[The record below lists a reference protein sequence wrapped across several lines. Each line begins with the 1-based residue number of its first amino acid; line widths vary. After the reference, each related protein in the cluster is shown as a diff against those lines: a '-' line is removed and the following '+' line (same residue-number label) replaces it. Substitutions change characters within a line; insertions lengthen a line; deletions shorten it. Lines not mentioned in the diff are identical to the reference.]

1 MILSYTYLYYLLKIV
16 LFLLIYTIFSSK
28 FNICLGTK
36 VGDPV
41 ELNAISSVFCK
52 NREEPLLV
60 GTLKSMVG
68 HGEPVSAL
76 NSIIKLLISFEAGYI
91 PATIYHEKKRNTIRC
106 LHDGTTKVVTENTK
120 WPTNPVL
127 AGTKRSI
134 LNHFNLVF
142 KYHQYVFNF
151 YTF

>member
-1 MILSYTYLYYLLKIV
+1 MKFLEKACASTKKKNIYFHNISFFSFTLLLNKIKH
-16 LFLLIYTIFSSK
+16 F
-28 FNICLGTK
+28 LGTK

-76 NSIIKLLISFEAGYI
+76 NSIIKLMISFETDYI
-91 PATIYHEKKRNTIRC
+91 PGTINHKNKRKTISC
-106 LHDGTTKVVTENTK
+106 LHDGTTKVVVENTK
-120 WPTNPVL
+120 WPTNPVISGKYS
-127 AGTKRSI
+127 AKR
-134 LNHFNLVF
+134 VF
-142 KYHQYVFNF
+142 IQLHLICLQD
-151 YTF
+151 